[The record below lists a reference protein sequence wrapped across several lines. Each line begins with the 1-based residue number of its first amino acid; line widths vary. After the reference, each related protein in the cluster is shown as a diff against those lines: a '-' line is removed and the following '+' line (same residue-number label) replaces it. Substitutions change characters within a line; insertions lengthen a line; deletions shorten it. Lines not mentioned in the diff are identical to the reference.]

1 MQELKYECYIFAFL
15 FYATTADV
23 LLENTIGYPHGAC
36 DAMSNAVNI
45 FVVLVSFSV

>member
-1 MQELKYECYIFAFL
+1 MNAIFLSFL

-23 LLENTIGYPHGAC
+23 PSENTIGYPHGAC

-45 FVVLVSFSV
+45 FVVFISFSV